1 MSNENILKAL
11 KETGKKIADLK
22 SFNVSVILKTIE
34 DYKNAGV
41 DQYFIDQQNVHLQ
54 KVHAMIDEL
63 EAKAERLFK
72 RLE

>member
-1 MSNENILKAL
+1 LSNILKTL
-11 KETGKKIADLK
+11 KDTGKKIADLK

-34 DYKNAGV
+34 DYEKAEV
-41 DQYFIDQQNVHLQ
+41 DPYFIEQQKVQLQ
-54 KVHAMIDEL
+54 KVYAMIDEL